1 MGPNEDFNT
10 RSLRPGR
17 GVISPPGARHQTRAE
32 DRDERW
38 VNTDGDSWG
47 VRGEF
52 HSFSAAEW
60 ELAMKTSDCAT
71 RGFTGTKRLRHKVFR
86 VLTRSNKPQVGL

>member
-1 MGPNEDFNT
+1 MTGYGAGPNEDFKT

-17 GVISPPGARHQTRAE
+17 GVISPPGARRQTRAE
-32 DRDERW
+32 DRGERW
-38 VNTDGDSWG
+38 VNTDGDSWE

-60 ELAMKTSDCAT
+60 ELGRERSDCAT
-71 RGFTGTKRLRHKVFR
+71 PGFIKIKSF
-86 VLTRSNKPQVGL
+86 